1 MGSIPPEG
9 SVWFLPHILG
19 YVYVG
24 IFFLLSEMWLAVSVK
39 VKSTNPE
46 KSRRKLNMQS

>member
-9 SVWFLPHILG
+9 SVWFLPHILD

-24 IFFLLSEMWLAVSVK
+24 IFFLSAMWLAVSVK

>member
-9 SVWFLPHILG
+9 SVWFLPHILD

-24 IFFLLSEMWLAVSVK
+24 IFFFVSNVAGSFCESK
-39 VKSTNPE
+39 VYKS
-46 KSRRKLNMQS
+46 